1 MQNTTTT
8 TITDRAVFL
17 GVDELESLDAPDAS
31 DFETPAPAA
40 SDASAAPSG
49 PGLWDAADKFADAN
63 TEGHLAQQQ
72 IGSSDSA
79 TNAAGW
85 QHAEKAGH
93 DIWTGVVDVCQHFGH
108 CQGS

>member
-1 MQNTTTT
+1 MQNII

-17 GVDELESLDAPDAS
+17 GVDELESLDAPDGS
-31 DFETPAPAA
+31 PAPA
-40 SDASAAPSG
+40 SG
-49 PGLWDAADKFADAN
+49 GLWDAADKFADAN

-85 QHAEKAGH
+85 QHAEKAAH
-93 DIWTGVVDVCQHFGH
+93 DVWDGSVDVWNHFAGT
-108 CQGS
+108 S